1 MATDEEQALIDA
13 LRNERDYEDRV
24 YRTRAYM
31 GTAASL
37 SQGLL
42 NYLAS
47 APSSVEDPRR
57 AEYYKSLQTLD
68 PAAEQERKARTE
80 AAGLQATQRAKKVSQ
95 DIATQLAQNPT
106 QAAAALEGLQGYEQE
121 VSQRARL
128 DAETQARQERA
139 QERLVKASEASR
151 IESEDLAR
159 KQEEERINRER
170 KFQLIGGI
178 GQSLLG
184 LASAARPKTQEARLE
199 DQAKR
204 AGERADRLRG
214 RYEDMG
220 PITAD
225 TTDSQLNRMSN
236 LAGRMG
242 AATEKQTAAQT
253 ELANLEAAKLAR
265 EKQRLAASTPILAS
279 YFSPTTTP

>member
-13 LRNERDYEDRV
+13 LSNERDYEDRI

-57 AEYYKSLQTLD
+57 AEYYESLQTLD

-95 DIATQLAQNPT
+95 DISTQLAQNPT
-106 QAAAALEGLQGYEQE
+106 KAAAALEQLQGYEQD
-121 VSQRARL
+121 VSQQARL
-128 DAETQARQERA
+128 DAETQAMQDRA
-139 QERLVKASEASR
+139 QERVMKASEASR

-170 KFQLIGGI
+170 KFQLIDDI
-178 GQSLLG
+178 SQSGFQLL
-184 LASAARPKTQEARLE
+184 SAARPKTQEARLE
-199 DQAKR
+199 GQAER
-204 AGERADRLRG
+204 AGKRADRLTG
-214 RYEDMG
+214 RYKDMG

-225 TTDSQLNRMSN
+225 TTDSQLNRMTN

-242 AATEKQTAAQT
+242 AATEKQSAAQL

-265 EKQRLAASTPILAS
+265 EKQRLAASTTILAP